1 MTTVATTMNL
11 NALRSR
17 YAKGLRV
24 SQLVESL
31 LDPLARS
38 RVQGVWIHCLD
49 DDALLARARELDAAG
64 PADKPLFGIPFAV
77 KDNIDVAGLPT
88 TLGLAS
94 RAGAIAARDAGVVAR
109 LRAAG
114 AVIVGKTALDEGTL
128 GTTVGSGAGGAVGNA
143 HRAGV
148 IAGGSS
154 A

>member
-1 MTTVATTMNL
+1 MTMTTVATTMNL

-88 TLGLAS
+88 SNGCRATVDWPAQSAPVVQRLLD
-94 RAGAIAARDAGVVAR
+94 AGA
-109 LRAAG
+109 LLL
-114 AVIVGKTALDEGTL
+114 GKSNMDQFA
-128 GTTVGSGAGGAVGNA
+128 
-143 HRAGV
+143 
-148 IAGGSS
+148 
-154 A
+154 